1 MLGGLNLW
9 QDAPLVASASLDE
22 GVHGTQHSRDITEEV
37 LTQRIVVF
45 AILKKFITRV
55 SNS

>member
-9 QDAPLVASASLDE
+9 QDAPLVASVSLDE
-22 GVHGTQHSRDITEEV
+22 GVHGTHHSRDITEEV

-45 AILKKFITRV
+45 AILKKFITHV
-55 SNS
+55 SKR